1 MSRYADSIDDV
12 RDMSG
17 EIARLMVDRL
27 GGARRGEQPDL
38 QAMLRRR
45 GGSLPRKQRRAARLL
60 AEAELRSAQPKIARQ
75 MDLHAISKAYNFL
88 SDYLQPLGSISRW
101 RNHALNFAA
110 SMAFGLMVLAA
121 IVIWVLVKRGYL

>member
-1 MSRYADSIDDV
+1 
-12 RDMSG
+12 MSG

-45 GGSLPRKQRRAARLL
+45 GRSLPRKQRRAARVL
-60 AEAELRSAQPKIARQ
+60 AEAELHSAQPKIARQ
-75 MDLHAISKAYNFL
+75 MDLHAISRAYHSL
-88 SDYLQPLGSISRW
+88 SDYLLPLGSVSRW

-110 SMAFGLMVLAA
+110 SVTFGLLVLAA